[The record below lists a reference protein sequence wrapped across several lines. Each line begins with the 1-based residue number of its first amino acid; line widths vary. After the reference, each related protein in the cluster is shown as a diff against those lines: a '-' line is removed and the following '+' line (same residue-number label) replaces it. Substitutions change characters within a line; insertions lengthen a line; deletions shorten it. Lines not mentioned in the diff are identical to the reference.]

1 MRILLFGAAWPLGR
15 LIAFAALREGHHVT
29 AFVRDPVQPVER
41 HDRLEII
48 QGDVLDAASVAAVV
62 PDHDVVIG
70 ALGRSRQAPAGR
82 FDHPA
87 VGHLA
92 EAMKVHGVSRLVWVS
107 AHGVGDSRG
116 GSGLVFERVLRPLLW
131 RAEYADKEQQ
141 ETAVRTAALEWTIVR
156 PARLTDGSATHR
168 YRAAEGIRLNW
179 RSHISRADVA
189 DFVIGESHK
198 CQYLRRCPT
207 LTAQ

>member
-29 AFVRDPVQPVER
+29 AFVRDPVRPVER

-92 EAMKVHGVSRLVWVS
+92 EAMKVHGVSRLVW
-107 AHGVGDSRG
+107 
-116 GSGLVFERVLRPLLW
+116 PLLW